1 MSEQFVF
8 NAIKREKVGKG
19 ASRLNRREGH
29 VPATIYGDNK
39 EPLSICLNPKEI
51 MSQIVKSTLY
61 SNIYKVSIDNKQQ
74 EVLVRN
80 IQLHPVK
87 DIPIHV
93 DLLRVGAKTIT
104 RLDIPVIFKNHSK
117 SAGLKAGGLLNII
130 AHSLEVA
137 CNPKNAP
144 HQIEIDLADTRVGSV
159 IKIEDIKLPTGIKTY
174 YPKGYP
180 IASITAAT
188 EEEVKKDSQASK

>member
-8 NAIKREKVGKG
+8 KATKREKVGKG
-19 ASRLNRREGH
+19 ASRLSRREGL

-39 EPLSICLNPKEI
+39 EPLSVCLEPKQI

-61 SNIYKVSIDNKQQ
+61 SNIYKVEVDGKSQ
-74 EVLVRN
+74 EILVRN

-104 RLDIPVIFKNHSK
+104 RLDIPVVFKNHAK
-117 SAGLKAGGLLNII
+117 SAGLKLGGLLNII
-130 AHSLEVA
+130 NHSLEVA

-144 HQIEIDLADTRVGSV
+144 KQIEIDLADTRVGTV
-159 IKIEDIKLPTGIKTY
+159 IKIEDIKLPAGVKTY

-180 IASITAAT
+180 IASITAGA
-188 EEEVKKDSQASK
+188 EEETTKKEGQK